1 MSEIWLDCPLNTS
14 IRWLKDQKVE
24 RLHWRTFFL
33 NSIRVRTSQYLIEN
47 TIICEAKIWCFF
59 FSNLHILTWIAWFLA
74 SEGLLDA
81 FHNVCACR
89 NYFILGNRKI
99 WGCQFSYITEN
110 HIWHIIICIKQY
122 LDMAAIQEY
131 CTRICFLSRNGV
143 VQERKE
149 LFRNINDDAFF
160 LIKSWPA
167 DIKMIFWRKPK
178 TDRRPRNFQIDV
190 VCWGEWLFARLNAN
204 VDFAVTGL
212 EWCQNCRKKVKTD
225 RLHCR

>member
-160 LIKSWPA
+160 PYQILACGYQDDFLEETKNRQETRELSN
-167 DIKMIFWRKPK
+167 WRCLL
-178 TDRRPRNFQIDV
+178 R
-190 VCWGEWLFARLNAN
+190 GM
-204 VDFAVTGL
+204 AVRQT
-212 EWCQNCRKKVKTD
+212 
-225 RLHCR
+225 